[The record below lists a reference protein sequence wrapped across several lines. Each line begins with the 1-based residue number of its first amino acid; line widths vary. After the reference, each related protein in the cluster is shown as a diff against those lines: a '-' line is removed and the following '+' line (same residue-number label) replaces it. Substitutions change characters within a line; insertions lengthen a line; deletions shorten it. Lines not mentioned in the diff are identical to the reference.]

1 MKPDAPSKQASAI
14 VWHYGMGSL
23 LFSFVFSTFLA
34 ASPLVVPDQKDMF
47 QIYTSSP
54 PAAHRQLRDLVS
66 QGQDVSRTIDD
77 LARITGDHSFDG
89 LRQQSLSQRQA
100 LRIRKKAVE
109 TWEQGNLHTAR
120 TLLLEA
126 RAAFLNSGA
135 ETEAYFCAY
144 QIGEIYAEE
153 ENFPV
158 SLQWINQVLEGTDS
172 AEMPYLT
179 GLVYES
185 RGYSLWF
192 LDHLQ
197 SSILSFLEA
206 VKRWRQI
213 NFAEGV
219 TNAWNNLATLYE
231 ELGMTERAE
240 QCYHRALQNLGTS
253 AFSEQKFHV
262 HRNFALFLH
271 RKGDYL
277 RAAKH
282 LNESSIHSAV
292 SPDEFRLAQ
301 AEILGDPEIL
311 NMLDPSQ
318 ASIQIERDLLRA
330 KLLEKQLDTQE
341 YIDRLR
347 EILQQC
353 QEANLAYYSR
363 ETCFLLGKAMEQ
375 AGQHRAAAETYHS
388 GLKQDEFTAHYGS
401 ILPYWQAVSPLFDGW
416 IRCLIRLGKQRPAR
430 TEIHELSYHRRANA
444 SRVLSSSGPLGPAED
459 ELSQLVQLGA
469 TNQPNMGSPEGLS
482 SYTPGQAEDGFTILE
497 MWPDGELIHT
507 WIESATGTLYLSF
520 QISEDTV
527 VLTQRIC
534 EYFYGHRTTLSPST
548 RIPPTDRLYTEII
561 APVDHLLTTR
571 RILLIPHKELQIIP
585 FELIRCPDGLR
596 WGEKRILSYLPD
608 PDKRFKET
616 KPIDSEPLLLLP
628 SGFSTRQGAQME
640 RRVLRLYAPDLRVVE
655 NIDIRRKLT
664 AQWIHVSTHFS
675 LHPEFWPASSF
686 QNGSKNTNLMAFV
699 KKGFECQ
706 LLSLAVCE
714 SANAYNSGSPYW
726 LGLTELFLAQG
737 AQSLLA
743 SRWGMDEL
751 SAEIFVEFYRYS
763 LSGYP
768 MDEALYLAR
777 NSFLKQQLPRNG
789 QAVVGSHPY
798 FWAGL
803 CYVGWPGKRLQDDQE
818 TKLRGLLAP
827 AVFCLTFALA
837 SVLARLFCRGGL
849 SARFKPAK
857 HRRHKSQEKVVKARG
872 TDQD

>member
-1 MKPDAPSKQASAI
+1 MKPDGPSKQVSATP
-14 VWHYGMGSL
+14 WRCGMGSL
-23 LFSFVFSTFLA
+23 VLALVFPTLLA
-34 ASPLVVPDQKDMF
+34 TSPLDTSAHGDLF
-47 QIYTSSP
+47 QIYVSSP
-54 PAAHRQLRDLVS
+54 PAAHRRLRDLVS
-66 QGQDVSRTIDD
+66 QGQDVNRTIDD

-89 LRQQSLSQRQA
+89 LKHQSASLRKA
-100 LRIRKKAVE
+100 LRIRGKALKH
-109 TWEQGNLHTAR
+109 WKRGDLHTAR

-126 RAAFLNSGA
+126 RDAFLDNGA
-135 ETEAYFCAY
+135 ETEAHFCSY

-153 ENFPV
+153 ENFSV
-158 SLQWINQVLEGTDS
+158 SLHWINQALEGTETT
-172 AEMPYLT
+172 EMPYLT
-179 GLVYES
+179 GLLYES

-213 NFAEGV
+213 NFAEGI

-240 QCYHRALQNLGTS
+240 QCYHRALQNLGPS

-262 HRNFALFLH
+262 HRNLALFLH

-277 RAAKH
+277 RAAEH
-282 LNESSIHSAV
+282 LHESSIYSAV

-311 NMLDPSQ
+311 NMVDATQ
-318 ASIQIERDLLRA
+318 ASIRIERDLLRA
-330 KLLEKQLDTQE
+330 KLNRKKLDTRD
-341 YIDRLR
+341 YISRLR
-347 EILQQC
+347 EILQRC
-353 QEANLAYYSR
+353 RDANLAYYSR
-363 ETCFLLGKAMEQ
+363 ETYFLLGKAMEQ
-375 AGQHRAAAETYHS
+375 AGQHQAAADTYHS

-416 IRCLIRLGKQRPAR
+416 IRCLIQLGKHQYAR
-430 TEIHELSYHRRANA
+430 KAIQELSYYRRINA
-444 SRVLSSSGPLGPAED
+444 TRVLSSSGPIGFAED

-469 TNQPNMGSPEGLS
+469 ANQPRALS
-482 SYTPGQAEDGFTILE
+482 REALTEYTPGQAEDGFTILE
-497 MWPDGELIHT
+497 MWPDGKLIHT
-507 WIESATGTLYLSF
+507 WIESSTGTQYLAF
-520 QISEDTV
+520 RISEDTAA
-527 VLTQRIC
+527 LTQRIC
-534 EYFYGHRTTLSPST
+534 EYFYGHQATLSPSA

-561 APVDHLLTTR
+561 APVDGLITTR

-585 FELIRCPDGLR
+585 FELLRCPDGLR

-616 KPIDSEPLLLLP
+616 RPIDSAPLLLLP
-628 SGFSTRQGAQME
+628 SGFSARQGAQME
-640 RRVLRLYAPDLRVVE
+640 QRVLRQHAPNLRVVE
-655 NIDIRRKLT
+655 NIDNPRKLT
-664 AQWIHVSTHFS
+664 GQWIHVSTHFS

-699 KKGFECQ
+699 KHGFECQ

-726 LGLTELFLAQG
+726 LGVTELFLAQG
-737 AQSLLA
+737 AQTLIA

-751 SAEIFVEFYRYS
+751 AAEIFVDFYRYA

-777 NSFLKQQLPRNG
+777 NKFLKQQLPRNG
-789 QAVVGSHPY
+789 QTVSGSHPY
-798 FWAGL
+798 FWAGI
-803 CYVGWPGKRLQDDQE
+803 CYVGWPGKKLQIDQE
-818 TKLRGLLAP
+818 NGLKGLLTP
-827 AVFCLTFALA
+827 FVFTLAFALA
-837 SVLARLFCRGGL
+837 SVLALFFFRGSL
-849 SARFKPAK
+849 SALFRPPK
-857 HRRHKSQEKVVKARG
+857 HKGH
-872 TDQD
+872 